1 VRGVRG
7 EIPDAASA
15 RVRSLQFESTAS
27 WLHRSANS
35 VGMSGMWSAR
45 NPTIVFE
52 ARAPTELR
60 WVDFSAIAVQI

>member
-1 VRGVRG
+1 
-7 EIPDAASA
+7 
-15 RVRSLQFESTAS
+15 VRSLEFESTAS

-60 WVDFSAIAVQI
+60 WVDFSAIAVQV